1 MLRNQRIPF
10 MLLLLLLALTLA
22 CGGKDDFPRPTP
34 WPSTTFTMLP
44 PTDTAVPPTDI
55 AIPPTNTSVPPTD
68 TAVHPTDT
76 PLPPT
81 ETLTPLPA
89 TPTLELGFTFVRI
102 NLRDGSLSTQ
112 LAAEVQKADALG
124 YTPVLEFDA
133 SW

>member
-44 PTDTAVPPTDI
+44 PTDTAVPPADT
-55 AIPPTNTSVPPTD
+55 AVPPTD
-68 TAVHPTDT
+68 TSVPPTDT

-81 ETLTPLPA
+81 ETIIPLPP
-89 TPTLELGFTFVRI
+89 TPTLELAFVFVRI
-102 NLRDGSLSTQ
+102 SPRDGSLSTQ
-112 LAAEVQKADALG
+112 LAAEVQKAYALG
-124 YTPVLEFDA
+124 YTPVVEFDA

>member
-1 MLRNQRIPF
+1 VLKNQRIPF

-44 PTDTAVPPTDI
+44 PTDTT
-55 AIPPTNTSVPPTD
+55 VPPTD
-68 TAVHPTDT
+68 TSVPPTDT

-81 ETLTPLPA
+81 ETLTPFPP
-89 TPTLELGFTFVRI
+89 TPTLELGFTFVRVSP
-102 NLRDGSLSTQ
+102 RDGSLSTQ
-112 LAAEVQKADALG
+112 LAAEVQKAYALG

>member
-1 MLRNQRIPF
+1 

-34 WPSTTFTMLP
+34 WPSTTFTM
-44 PTDTAVPPTDI
+44 
-55 AIPPTNTSVPPTD
+55 VPPTD
-68 TAVHPTDT
+68 TTVPPTDT

-81 ETLTPLPA
+81 ETITPLPPTETN
-89 TPTLELGFTFVRI
+89 TPLPPTPILELAFTFVRI

-112 LAAEVQKADALG
+112 LAAEVQKAYELG